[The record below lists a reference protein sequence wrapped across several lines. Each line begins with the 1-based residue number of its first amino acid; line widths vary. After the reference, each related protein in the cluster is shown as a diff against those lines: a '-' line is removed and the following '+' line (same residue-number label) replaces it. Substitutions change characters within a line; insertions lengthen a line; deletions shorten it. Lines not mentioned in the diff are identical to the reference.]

1 MLKTLGFLP
10 RRRDLTRAAFRE
22 YYEHRH
28 APLALSHI
36 HVFLK
41 YVRNHLADDA
51 AAAAPFDTVSEFW
64 FENAEA
70 AAGIGK
76 WLQTPAGKVL
86 RDDEEQFM
94 DRSRIGACV
103 AEEYLLL
110 GPARAYEPGTVRK
123 LGLVIAPVDPLARRA
138 PGEIKAACETLLER
152 RSGLARRALLD
163 VPVSPLP
170 AHVAVEAIL
179 WIWPH
184 DPAQT
189 AQSLADEPGASLIAF
204 DAIETAPEI
213 LSG

>member
-28 APLALSHI
+28 APLALSHVR
-36 HVFLK
+36 VFVK

-51 AAAAPFDTVSEFW
+51 AAAPFDTVSEFW
-64 FENAEA
+64 YENAEA
-70 AAGIGK
+70 AASLGK
-76 WLQTPAGKVL
+76 WLQTPAGQVL

-103 AEEYLLL
+103 AEECLLL

-123 LGLVIAPVDPLARRA
+123 LGLVIAPVDPLARRS
-138 PGEIKAACETLLER
+138 PGEIRAACEQLLER
-152 RSGLARRALLD
+152 HDGLARRALLD

-170 AHVAVEAIL
+170 AHVAVEGIL
-179 WIWPH
+179 WIWPQ
-184 DPAQT
+184 DPPQT
-189 AQSLADEPGASLIAF
+189 GHSLTDEPGASLIAF
-204 DAIETAPEI
+204 DAIETAPET
-213 LSG
+213 LRG